1 MRRSNVVVGGNSYTT
16 GDISPRNWI
25 KHMRLPDGR
34 RPRMD
39 LYGHNPFTLR
49 RPDLR
54 QTPSPSHPGSADF
67 SDLDSL
73 WGWLDRNGYRDGRRR
88 RLRVF
93 ISEWTLPTE
102 HVNTEFNF
110 FVTRDVQARWLADA
124 LRIVRRTP
132 RIYTLGWYSLYDD
145 PPSPAGDEVNR
156 GLLDY
161 QGAPKPSYAA
171 FRDGWAREQRA
182 QQRGDDLR
190 GVPGANERQGS
201 VRGPLPQIVI
211 AMQGDDVLG
220 DVVRLVCDEQ
230 TRHVACRDP
239 LGSEGRRHGR
249 DAVRHR
255 LDVLHLQSRP
265 VAQRSDGGASGVE
278 HRGQIVHPSGHLD
291 AGARQRLDVRRRVLA
306 DDLDPDVGKLLP
318 HVWHHALDEEQRG
331 VDVRQVREAPDED
344 DPRAP
349 RGPGHLVRGCS
360 IVGMTTTS
368 APGTWARISS
378 RSSSVTAIVTSD
390 ARTIASSTSRIA
402 SIRRPAG
409 TPSRVERRSSRR

>member
-1 MRRSNVVVGGNSYTT
+1 MRRHGVRVPLVALVLGLAAAPSPAAGRTPTLRKAIWGPARVGAVAQFPIYKDLGARIWHSALQWSAVAPSRPAHPTDPRDPAYEWPASLDDAVSQARRAGIRIALLLMGTPPWANGGRATNWAPTREQDLADFAAAASRRYPYVRYWVVWGEPTRQPNFMPLAPETPGKALSAEQRRAPRRYARMLDASYAALKRVRRSNVVVGGNSYTT

-73 WGWLDRNGYRDGRRR
+73 WGWLDRNGYRDARRR

-110 FVTRDVQARWLADA
+110 FVTRDVQARWLTDA

-145 PPSPAGDEVNR
+145 PPSPSGDEVNR

-171 FRDGWAREQRA
+171 FRDG
-182 QQRGDDLR
+182 
-190 GVPGANERQGS
+190 
-201 VRGPLPQIVI
+201 
-211 AMQGDDVLG
+211 
-220 DVVRLVCDEQ
+220 
-230 TRHVACRDP
+230 
-239 LGSEGRRHGR
+239 
-249 DAVRHR
+249 
-255 LDVLHLQSRP
+255 
-265 VAQRSDGGASGVE
+265 
-278 HRGQIVHPSGHLD
+278 
-291 AGARQRLDVRRRVLA
+291 
-306 DDLDPDVGKLLP
+306 
-318 HVWHHALDEEQRG
+318 
-331 VDVRQVREAPDED
+331 
-344 DPRAP
+344 
-349 RGPGHLVRGCS
+349 
-360 IVGMTTTS
+360 
-368 APGTWARISS
+368 
-378 RSSSVTAIVTSD
+378 
-390 ARTIASSTSRIA
+390 
-402 SIRRPAG
+402 
-409 TPSRVERRSSRR
+409 